1 MKKSLIY
8 TIAVVILVGSLVMS
22 SISYRMLIPNRDST
36 FASGVLHFGKQLHFA
51 DTEHPLHFEGG
62 EHSFYE
68 IKYPEYSGTYIF
80 PKILITSA
88 FLGIFALVLL
98 YYKSAKSD

>member
-1 MKKSLIY
+1 
-8 TIAVVILVGSLVMS
+8 
-22 SISYRMLIPNRDST
+22 MLIPNRDST

-68 IKYPEYSGTYIF
+68 IQNQEYPGAYIL
-80 PKILITSA
+80 PKMLMTSV

-98 YYKSAKSD
+98 YNKSEFD